1 VIVPNPVE
9 IDTPTDREVRMR
21 RAFDAPP
28 ALVFDAHTVPALL
41 RRWYGPPGWEMTVC
55 DIDLKP
61 GGKFRYVTKQPSGR
75 EVGQF
80 GIFREVSRP
89 RRVVH
94 TENWED
100 WNPGEVI
107 VTADFAAEGEG
118 TLLSVTTLF
127 PSKDI
132 RDQLIAHGMTDGA
145 EAAYRKLDTLLS
157 DHQTR

>member
-1 VIVPNPVE
+1 MPNPVE

-61 GGKFRYVTKQPSGR
+61 GGKFCYVTKQPSGR
-75 EVGQF
+75 EIGQF
-80 GIFREVSRP
+80 GTFREVSRP
-89 RRVVH
+89 RLVVH

-100 WNPGEVI
+100 WNPGEVL
-107 VTADFAAEGEG
+107 VTADFAADGEG
-118 TLLSVTTLF
+118 TLLSVATLF

-145 EAAYRKLDTLLS
+145 EAAYRKLDALLS